1 MKLPINP
8 KLLLLSVAIATL
20 MASCSSMK
28 KTQRPIARNGNGQT
42 AEPTAPTV
50 KKRGPYIMET
60 PDKEIATKYS
70 TLMGVKKNDIKNGRL
85 YNFIEEWMGTPYRF
99 GGLGKDGVDCSGFV
113 YNLEQQ
119 VYDIANM
126 PRSTN
131 LQINFIK
138 RKYEEELKEGD
149 LVFFDFDGKQFSHVG
164 VYLQNGYVVHASTR
178 RGVII
183 VKLHDPSLY
192 KYFSRG
198 GSIILEGDS
207 EEQSSGR

>member
-1 MKLPINP
+1 
-8 KLLLLSVAIATL
+8 
-20 MASCSSMK
+20 
-28 KTQRPIARNGNGQT
+28 
-42 AEPTAPTV
+42 
-50 KKRGPYIMET
+50 MEK
-60 PDKEIATKYS
+60 PEKEIAEKYA
-70 TLMGVKKNDIKNGRL
+70 TILNVRKTDIRNGRL
-85 YNFIEEWMGTPYRF
+85 YKFIDEWMGTPYRY
-99 GGLGKDGVDCSGFV
+99 GGLDKDGVDCSGFV
-113 YNLEQQ
+113 YTLQQQ
-119 VYDIANM
+119 VYDIQNM

-149 LVFFDFDGKQFSHVG
+149 LVFFDFDGRQFSHVG

-198 GSIILEGDS
+198 GSVMVEREG
-207 EEQSSGR
+207 EEISSGR